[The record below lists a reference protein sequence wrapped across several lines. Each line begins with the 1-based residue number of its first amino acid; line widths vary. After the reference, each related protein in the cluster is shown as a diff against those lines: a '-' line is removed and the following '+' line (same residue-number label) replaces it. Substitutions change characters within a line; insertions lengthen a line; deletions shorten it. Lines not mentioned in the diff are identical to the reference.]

1 MERYRSDK
9 STSNSLKV
17 ARNIM
22 KTIEDPV
29 KEDELRSF
37 CDRQR
42 AVLLEKRR
50 VRHEEE
56 TKKNAL
62 GAI

>member
-9 STSNSLKV
+9 STANSLKV

-37 CDRQR
+37 RDRQR
-42 AVLLEKRR
+42 AALLEKRR
-50 VRHEEE
+50 VRHGEEA
-56 TKKNAL
+56 KKNAL